1 MAATPPAHIKIQAV
15 LEEPPACLQ
24 AILDIIH
31 AQGTGSNPL
40 NPPDEEGP
48 GPVQPPD
55 EEGHGPVQ
63 LPVRMRPIQ
72 GMMMATL
79 GWVEGPLG
87 APVEQTSIGST
98 NIEGPILKEFLR
110 LLAVAWRN
118 AEFVSVTIVAKDAA
132 EASV

>member
-1 MAATPPAHIKIQAV
+1 MAATPAHIKIKAV
-15 LEEPPACLQ
+15 LEEPPACLE

-31 AQGTGSNPL
+31 AQGTGANPL

-63 LPVRMRPIQ
+63 LPVRLRPIQ

-79 GWVEGPLG
+79 GWVEGPSG
-87 APVEQTSIGST
+87 DPMENTRIGEA
-98 NIEGPILKEFLR
+98 NIEGPILKEFLH
-110 LLAVAWRN
+110 LLAVAWHN
-118 AEFVSVTIVAKDAA
+118 AELVSVTIIAKDAA